1 MSEYEEARKADME
14 VLKKEATEI
23 CQLAESACKT
33 TKSAEEF
40 LRNYA
45 EKITFKLNRGKEFKF
60 FVVVIKKNNP
70 LDNVRTIYFSQDSIF
85 YSAKVTSDSHKNEYS
100 KRLARKTTD
109 TLKEAIHSIIS
120 NPQDHP
126 NITIYHFN

>member
-1 MSEYEEARKADME
+1 MSKNEDI
-14 VLKKEATEI
+14 VKEATE
-23 CQLAESACKT
+23 LAKLTESACTT
-33 TKSAEEF
+33 TKGAENF
-40 LRNYA
+40 LKTYA
-45 EKITFKLNRGKEFKF
+45 EKITYKLNREKEFKF

-85 YSAKVTSDSHKNEYS
+85 YSAKVTSDNHKNEYS
-100 KRLARKTTD
+100 KYLARKTTD

-126 NITIYHFN
+126 NIIIYRFN

>member
-1 MSEYEEARKADME
+1 MSKNEDII
-14 VLKKEATEI
+14 KEATE
-23 CQLAESACKT
+23 LAELTESSCT
-33 TKSAEEF
+33 TTRGAEEF
-40 LRNYA
+40 LKTYA
-45 EKITFKLNRGKEFKF
+45 EKITFKLNREKGFKF

-109 TLKEAIHSIIS
+109 TLKEAIRSIIS
-120 NPQDHP
+120 RPQDHP
-126 NITIYHFN
+126 NITIHRFN

>member
-1 MSEYEEARKADME
+1 MSKNEDI
-14 VLKKEATEI
+14 VKEAIE
-23 CQLAESACKT
+23 LAELTESACTT
-33 TKSAEEF
+33 TKGAENF
-40 LRNYA
+40 LKNHA
-45 EKITFKLNRGKEFKF
+45 EKITFKLNREKGFKF

-100 KRLARKTTD
+100 KHLARKTTD

-120 NPQDHP
+120 TPQDHP
-126 NITIYHFN
+126 NITIYRFN

>member
-1 MSEYEEARKADME
+1 MSKNEDI
-14 VLKKEATEI
+14 VKEATE
-23 CQLAESACKT
+23 LAELIESACKT

-40 LRNYA
+40 LRKYA
-45 EKITFKLNRGKEFKF
+45 EKITFNLNRGKEFKF

-126 NITIYHFN
+126 NITIYSFN

>member
-23 CQLAESACKT
+23 YQLAESACKT
-33 TKSAEEF
+33 TKGAEEF

-70 LDNVRTIYFSQDSIF
+70 LDNVRTIYFSQYSIF

-109 TLKEAIHSIIS
+109 TLKEAVFSIIS

-126 NITIYHFN
+126 NITIQLFN